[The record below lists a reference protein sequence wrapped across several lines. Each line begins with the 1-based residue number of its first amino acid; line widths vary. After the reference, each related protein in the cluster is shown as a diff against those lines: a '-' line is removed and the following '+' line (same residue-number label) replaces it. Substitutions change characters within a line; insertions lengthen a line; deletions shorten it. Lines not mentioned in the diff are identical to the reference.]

1 MKIAHQRTCY
11 SLVQILSGERVLA
24 ISICAANS
32 EKLQSTYP
40 YWGSQ
45 SYLYRLATRC
55 SATVSIASLLGCQ
68 SNPPPAPVPAPVV
81 RKVVE
86 QQIDYTKRPRV
97 VDGEGGA
104 RIIFPA
110 GILFEFNSSTLAN
123 SALTH
128 FDDCQFIYE
137 RARGRIIVEGHTDAR
152 GAAAA
157 NQTLS
162 GARARSVQAELVSR
176 KIAPSRID
184 IRAMG
189 ATRPSVAQAS
199 SEEDHALNRRAEMV
213 LAGETVASLGA
224 EHGCGKPPEKT
235 VIEAPLS
242 ASPPAPKPKSI
253 FDRVTDTVQD
263 ALKK

>member
-1 MKIAHQRTCY
+1 MTISKYAIGAEQIA
-11 SLVQILSGERVLA
+11 IELSVFDEARR
-24 ISICAANS
+24 
-32 EKLQSTYP
+32 
-40 YWGSQ
+40 GSQ
-45 SYLYRLATRC
+45 IQQLYRLATGC
-55 SATVSIASLLGCQ
+55 VGAIAIASLLGCQ
-68 SNPPPAPVPAPVV
+68 SNPPAPVPPPVV

-152 GAAAA
+152 GAAVA

-162 GARARSVQAELVSR
+162 GARARAVQSELISR

-199 SEEDHALNRRAEMV
+199 SEEDHALNRRAEVV

-235 VIEAPLS
+235 VVEERAP
-242 ASPPAPKPKSI
+242 APPPPKPKSI